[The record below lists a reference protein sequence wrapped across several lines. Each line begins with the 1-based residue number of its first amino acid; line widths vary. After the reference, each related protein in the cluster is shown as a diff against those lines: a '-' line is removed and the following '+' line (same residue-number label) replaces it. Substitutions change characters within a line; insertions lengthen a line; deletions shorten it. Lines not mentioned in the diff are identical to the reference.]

1 MYHKTLISCTDFCLT
16 FVLADGVLIQ
26 GLMECLFKA
35 RHLLKRMYSHKTTK
49 LFFFFYNSLIF

>member
-26 GLMECLFKA
+26 GQ
-35 RHLLKRMYSHKTTK
+35 T
-49 LFFFFYNSLIF
+49 LIEEDVFP